1 MKSVS
6 LRGVLGRSK
15 WSFGLA
21 AVALQAAVL
30 VGCGDASTNDGAGG
44 AGGAGG
50 GDTPTGT
57 SGTSATSGTTSG
69 TSATTGTSATS
80 ATTGT
85 SASSTTT
92 GTGVTSSTTSTGSGV
107 VPTDG
112 TPVERH
118 GQLKVKDGNIVGEH
132 GVPVQLKGMS
142 LFWSQWSNYY
152 NASVVN
158 SVADNWNAT
167 VIRAAMGIEGREGYL
182 ANMGPEKAKAKVI
195 ADAAIAKGVYVI
207 LDWHDHN
214 AQDHLEQARSYFREV
229 AQTYKNVPN
238 VIFEVFNEP
247 LNTNNWGAVKAYAE
261 TVIADIRGQ
270 GANNL
275 IIVGSPNWSQDAD
288 IAADNPINDPNVAYT
303 LHFYATTHREALR
316 EKAQRA
322 IDKGLALFVTE
333 WGTCAADGNGAL
345 DFAQAGTWLDFL
357 DQHNIGWANWSLGD
371 KDEACS
377 ALKPSANTMGNWT
390 DNDLT
395 ESGKWVKAKIAE

>member
-21 AVALQAAVL
+21 AGALQAAVL
-30 VGCGDASTNDGAGG
+30 VGCGDASTDDGS
-44 AGGAGG
+44 GGAGG
-50 GDTPTGT
+50 GGTT
-57 SGTSATSGTTSG
+57 SGTSATSGVSATSG
-69 TSATTGTSATS
+69 TSATTGTTA
-80 ATTGT
+80 T
-85 SASSTTT
+85 SASSTTTT
-92 GTGVTSSTTSTGSGV
+92 GTGVTSSTTSTGTG

-118 GQLKVKDGNIVGEH
+118 GQLKVMDGNIVGEH
-132 GVPVQLKGMS
+132 GAPVQLKGMS
-142 LFWSQWSNYY
+142 LFWSQWTNYY
-152 NASVVN
+152 NAGVVN
-158 SVADNWNAT
+158 SVADNWDAT
-167 VIRAAMGIEGREGYL
+167 LIRAAMGIEEEDGYL
-182 ANMGPEKAKAKVI
+182 MNAGPQKEKARII
-195 ADAAIAKGVYVI
+195 AEAAIAKGIYVI

-214 AQDHLEQARSYFREV
+214 AHNHLEQAKSYFREV

-247 LNTNNWGAVKAYAE
+247 LNTNNWATVKSYAE
-261 TVIADIRGQ
+261 AVIREIRGQ

-275 IIVGSPNWSQDAD
+275 VIVGSPNWSQDAD

-303 LHFYATTHREALR
+303 LHFYATTHKGFLR
-316 EKAQRA
+316 DKAQRA
-322 IDKGLALFVTE
+322 MDKGLSLFVTE

-345 DFAQAGTWLDFL
+345 DLGEAETWLDFL
-357 DQHNIGWANWSLGD
+357 DAHNISWANWSLGD

-377 ALKPSANTMGNWT
+377 ALRPGANTMGNWT

>member
-1 MKSVS
+1 M
-6 LRGVLGRSK
+6 LI
-15 WSFGLA
+15 
-21 AVALQAAVL
+21 
-30 VGCGDASTNDGAGG
+30 GCGDSSTDDGSGGAGG

-50 GDTPTGT
+50 G
-57 SGTSATSGTTSG
+57 
-69 TSATTGTSATS
+69 ATTGASNS
-80 ATTGT
+80 STTVASGT
-85 SASSTTT
+85 SASSTSASTSASSTSASTSASSTSAST
-92 GTGVTSSTTSTGSGV
+92 GTGV

-118 GQLKVKDGNIVGEH
+118 GQLKVKDGNIVGDH

-142 LFWSQWSNYY
+142 LFWSQWSDYY
-152 NASVVN
+152 NANVVN
-158 SVADNWNAT
+158 SVADNWKAT
-167 VIRAAMGIEGREGYL
+167 VIRAAMGIENEGGYL
-182 ANMGPEKAKAKVI
+182 EDAGGQKAKAKAI
-195 ADAAIAKGVYVI
+195 ADAAIAKGLYVI

-214 AQDHLEQARSYFREV
+214 ANNHQEQARSYFREV

-247 LNTNNWGAVKAYAE
+247 LNTHNWGTVKSYAE

-275 IIVGSPNWSQDAD
+275 VIVGSPNWSQDAD
-288 IAADNPINDPNVAYT
+288 VAADNPINDPNVAYT
-303 LHFYATTHREALR
+303 LHFYAATHKNGLR

-333 WGTCAADGNGAL
+333 WGTCAADGDGAL
-345 DFAQAGTWLDFL
+345 DLGESGTWLDFL
-357 DQHNIGWANWSLGD
+357 DAHNISWANWSLGD

-377 ALKPSANTMGNWT
+377 ALRPRANPMGNWT

-395 ESGKWVKAKIAE
+395 ESGKWVKARIAE